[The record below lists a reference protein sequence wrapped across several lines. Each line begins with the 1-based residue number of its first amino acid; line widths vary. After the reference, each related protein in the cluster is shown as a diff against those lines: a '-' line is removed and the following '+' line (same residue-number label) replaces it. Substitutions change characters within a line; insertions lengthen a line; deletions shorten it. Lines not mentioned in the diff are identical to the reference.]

1 MNGKALNEMKRVKN
15 EKLNIKNNHTMK
27 KLALTFAIVLGL
39 SLCSF
44 AQGGGLFGYG
54 ETPEEESVG
63 MTWYGFYQ
71 DQEVDNTLF
80 GLLRSSTPGLPD
92 HGLTTNEDAP
102 LTSGA
107 LLLIGLGAA
116 YALKKRSK
124 K

>member
-1 MNGKALNEMKRVKN
+1 
-15 EKLNIKNNHTMK
+15 MK

-39 SLCSF
+39 SLCSY

-54 ETPEEESVG
+54 EMPEEEESVG

-102 LTSGA
+102 LTGGV
-107 LLLIGLGAA
+107 LMLIGLGAA

>member
-1 MNGKALNEMKRVKN
+1 
-15 EKLNIKNNHTMK
+15 MK
-27 KLALTFAIVLGL
+27 KLALTFTIVLGL

-54 ETPEEESVG
+54 EVPAEEESVG